1 MKLLIATTNPE
12 KFKEIARLLS
22 SEGIVP
28 VSFQDAGLFGEIAE
42 TGQTY
47 LENAAAKA
55 LFWSNEY
62 EGPVVAE
69 DSGLE
74 VEALGGKPGV
84 HTARYG
90 GAGLTDAQR
99 YQKLLEEIAEVG
111 ASASTH
117 APAFNSSP
125 VSAPPP
131 APANAGAPASGE
143 RPASAGT
150 RPVISRAATYR
161 CVAALAN
168 GGNLIV
174 SFAGS
179 CKGEIAPEPRGTG
192 GFGYDPVFFYP
203 PLGKTFAELGPEEK
217 NKVSHRGAA
226 FRALAEHLKTRGLS
240 T

>member
-1 MKLLIATTNPE
+1 MRLLLATTNPA
-12 KFKEIARLLS
+12 KFKEIARLLTPA
-22 SEGIVP
+22 GIVP
-28 VSFQDAGLFGEIAE
+28 VSFQEAGLLGGIAE

-90 GAGLTDAQR
+90 GDGLTDAQR
-99 YQKLLEEIAEVG
+99 YQKLLEEIA
-111 ASASTH
+111 AL
-117 APAFNSSP
+117 
-125 VSAPPP
+125 
-131 APANAGAPASGE
+131 GAPAPVGAGAAESGAPPG
-143 RPASAGT
+143 RT
-150 RPVISRAATYR
+150 VSRAAAYR

-174 SFAGS
+174 SFSGS
-179 CKGEIAPEPRGTG
+179 CQGEIAAEPRGTG

-217 NKVSHRGAA
+217 DKVSHRGAA

-240 T
+240 P